1 MSEAIR
7 EVVAVFDDAEDLE
20 RAVFELE
27 THGFD
32 RAAFSLL
39 ATEHAVKEKLGRE
52 YQRVEEMVDR
62 PDAPRETFFSRVSR
76 IEAELG
82 IVAGLASLGGL
93 AAAGLSAS
101 VITIP
106 MLIAAGAG
114 AAVGAVFSGS
124 LHCHH
129 AQRLQEQLS
138 RGGLVLWVSV
148 RNPEQEQKALEVL
161 RAQPAHDVHVHEFS
175 QAGP

>member
-1 MSEAIR
+1 MSQAIR

-52 YQRVEEMVDR
+52 YQRVEEMEDR

-76 IEAELG
+76 IEAEAG
-82 IVAGLASLGGL
+82 IVVALASFGGL
-93 AAAGLSAS
+93 AAAGIAASA
-101 VITIP
+101 ITIP
-106 MLIAAGAG
+106 VLIAAGTG
-114 AAVGAVFSGS
+114 AAIGAVFSSS
-124 LHCHH
+124 LHRHH
-129 AQRLQEQLS
+129 AQRLEEQLS
-138 RGGLVLWVSV
+138 RGGLLLWISV
-148 RNPEQEQKALEVL
+148 RGPEQEQKALEIL
-161 RAQPAHDVHVHEFS
+161 RAHPAHDVHVHEFS
-175 QAGP
+175 